1 MLAAGQGVGRD
12 DAMSL
17 TIWTNHV
24 FRPEA
29 LAVFE
34 QGLRAAG
41 HRLVISP
48 AATASVLA
56 AGAADPTLAEA
67 DVAFGQPD
75 VAQVLANTRLKF
87 IELSTAGYT
96 RYDREDFRAAMTARG
111 ESSGSIGG
119 KRCPSAPRIRA
130 RRRGAPQRLH
140 SRGPK

>member
-1 MLAAGQGVGRD
+1 MRGVAASIRLFPDNLIRGSYRFRSHDSSRCCGLAAGPGVGRD
-12 DAMSL
+12 DGMSL

-29 LAVFE
+29 LAAFE
-34 QGLRAAG
+34 QGLRAGG

-75 VAQVLANTRLKF
+75 VAQVLGN
-87 IELSTAGYT
+87 
-96 RYDREDFRAAMTARG
+96 
-111 ESSGSIGG
+111 
-119 KRCPSAPRIRA
+119 
-130 RRRGAPQRLH
+130 
-140 SRGPK
+140 SR